1 MNHRQTLH
9 TWYWAI
15 RPFSLSASV
24 VPVVVGSAL
33 AVQYNAFHGGLFLLI
48 LLGSLLLQSGT
59 NLVDEYADDS
69 HAEKQAKKIQA
80 PYKVISLGL
89 LTPRQVLYGALTCFG
104 VASAIGVYLVLRTGW
119 PLVLVCL
126 ASLAVAIFYSAGPKP
141 LGNMALGELLVFIF
155 MGPVM
160 VLSSFYVLTHSLN
173 WTVLWVSLPVACLV
187 TAILVVNNLRDTDED
202 QQSGKVTLATLW
214 GRQPVV
220 WLYDALLLVAF
231 GSVVILVLSG
241 IGTWLWLLPLLAL
254 PLSVVNAK
262 LVQYGT
268 ERATLHQAMQGTAK
282 LHLQFG
288 VLLATALVVT
298 RFL

>member
-1 MNHRQTLH
+1 MKHRQTLN

-33 AVQYNAFHGGLFLLI
+33 AVQYRAFHWGLFLLI
-48 LLGSLLLQSGT
+48 LLGSLLVQSGT
-59 NLVDEYADDS
+59 NLIDEYAD
-69 HAEKQAKKIQA
+69 HAPDDHPAKKVRA

-104 VASAIGVYLVLRTGW
+104 VAGLIGVYLVLRTGW
-119 PLVLVCL
+119 PLLFVCL
-126 ASLAVAIFYSAGPKP
+126 ASLAVAFFYSAGPRP
-141 LGNMALGELLVFIF
+141 LGNMALGEPLVFIF

-160 VLSSFYVLTHSLN
+160 VVSSFYVLTQTVN
-173 WTVLWVSLPVACLV
+173 WTVLWLSVPVACLV
-187 TAILVVNNLRDTDED
+187 TAILIVNNLRDTDED
-202 QQSGKVTLATLW
+202 RINGKVTLVTLW

-231 GSVVILVLSG
+231 ASVVVLVLSG
-241 IGTWLWLLPLLAL
+241 IGTWLWLLPLLVL
-254 PLSVVNAK
+254 PLSVVNARR
-262 LVQYGT
+262 VQHGT
-268 ERATLHQAMQGTAK
+268 ERAVLHQAMQGTAK

-298 RFL
+298 PLI

>member
-1 MNHRQTLH
+1 MQHRQTLH
-9 TWYWAI
+9 AWYWAI

-33 AVQYNAFHGGLFLLI
+33 AVQYHAFHWGLFALI
-48 LLGSLLLQSGT
+48 LLGSLLVQGAT
-59 NLVDEYADDS
+59 NLIDEYAD
-69 HAEKQAKKIQA
+69 HAPTGSPAKKIQA

-89 LTPRQVLYGALTCFG
+89 LTPRQVLYGALTCFA
-104 VASAIGVYLVLRTGW
+104 VASLIGVYLVLRTGW

-126 ASLAVAIFYSAGPKP
+126 ASLAVAFFYSAGPRP
-141 LGNMALGELLVFIF
+141 LGNMALGEPLVFIF

-160 VLSSFYVLTHSLN
+160 VVSSFYVLTQRIN

-187 TAILVVNNLRDTDED
+187 TAILVVNNLRDSDED
-202 QQSGKVTLATLW
+202 RINGKVTLVTLW

-231 GSVVILVLSG
+231 ASVVVLVVSG
-241 IGTWLWLLPLLAL
+241 IGSWICLLPLLVL

-262 LVQYGT
+262 RVQHGT
-268 ERATLHQAMQGTAK
+268 ERAVLHQAMQGTAK

-288 VLLATALVVT
+288 VLLAAALVAT
-298 RFL
+298 QFL